1 VVTVDA
7 VAVRFQ
13 VLPEVID
20 LSFVL
25 VFSGAGGLVAT
36 LVAALLRFDSDP
48 LAKLVLF
55 GNLFGAGIRTVL
67 LLLGVLGLL
76 S

>member
-13 VLPEVID
+13 LLPEVID

-25 VFSGAGGLVAT
+25 AFSGFFALLAT
-36 LVAALLRFDSDP
+36 LVAAVLGFEPDR
-48 LAKLVLF
+48 LARLVVF
-55 GNLFGAGIRTVL
+55 GNIVGAAIGTVIL
-67 LLLGVLGLL
+67 LVAALGVL
-76 S
+76 